1 MSRNGKKALGICDRS
16 GFEYLL
22 KDLVE
27 EYEDGVPNG
36 LRVGRDMLD
45 PDHPQLKLG
54 DVDAS
59 DRQSLDNAR
68 PENADLA
75 ASRGMYS
82 WNPVGMEG
90 LVSISATGKIGQ
102 VKVVIS

>member
-1 MSRNGKKALGICDRS
+1 MSGNGKRALGICDRS
-16 GFEYLL
+16 GFEYPL

-36 LRVGRDMLD
+36 LRVHRDMLD

-54 DVDAS
+54 DVHAS

-68 PENADLA
+68 PDDAELA
-75 ASRGMYS
+75 ASRAIYS
-82 WNPVGMEG
+82 WNPVGVG
-90 LVSISATGKIGQ
+90 NLLAIGQVGQ
-102 VKVVIS
+102 VKVVIG